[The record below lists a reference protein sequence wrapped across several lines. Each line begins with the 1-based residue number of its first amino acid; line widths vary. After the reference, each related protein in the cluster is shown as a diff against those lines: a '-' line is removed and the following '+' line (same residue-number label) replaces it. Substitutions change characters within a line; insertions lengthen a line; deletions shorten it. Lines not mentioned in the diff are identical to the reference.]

1 MRTLVTGGAGFIGST
16 LVDALLAAGHEVTV
30 LDDLSRGRREQVA
43 AGARLVVADVAAPAA
58 CEALLAARPEVVFH
72 EAAQIDVRR
81 SVAEPLFDTT
91 VNVLGTVNLLQACV
105 DAGVRR
111 VVFASSGG
119 AIYGDTEVIPTP
131 ETHAANPASHYGAAK
146 QCGEAYGGV
155 YRLLYGLE
163 FVALR
168 YANVYG
174 PRQDPHGEAG
184 VVAIFA
190 ERLLAGRP
198 ATINGDGGQTRDYVH
213 VDDVVAA
220 NLLAMETP
228 HPGAYNVATSV
239 ETDVSTLFGHI
250 ARACGIDAAPLH
262 GPAKPGE
269 QRRSCL
275 DVRLAA
281 ERLGWRP
288 RVDLAEG
295 LANTVEHF
303 RQARGKAV
311 SDEGADGLGEAP
323 QELGASAPRA

>member
-16 LVDALLAAGHEVTV
+16 LVDALVAAGHEVTV

-43 AGARLVVADVAAPAA
+43 RAARLVVTDVAGPATR
-58 CEALLAARPEVVFH
+58 EALLEARPEVVFH

-81 SVAEPLFDTT
+81 SVAEPLLDTT

-111 VVFASSGG
+111 LVFASSGG
-119 AIYGDTEVIPTP
+119 AIYGDTDVVPTP
-131 ETHAANPASHYGAAK
+131 ETHPARPASHYGAAK

-155 YRLLYGLE
+155 YALLYGLE

-190 ERLLAGRP
+190 ERLLSGGE

-228 HPGAYNVATSV
+228 HCGAYNIGTSI
-239 ETDVSTLFGHI
+239 ETDVNTLFAHI
-250 ARACGIDAAPLH
+250 ARACDSDAPARH

-288 RVDLAEG
+288 RVALDGG
-295 LANTVEHF
+295 LAQTVEHF
-303 RQARGKAV
+303 RAVTPAR
-311 SDEGADGLGEAP
+311 
-323 QELGASAPRA
+323 

>member
-43 AGARLVVADVAAPAA
+43 SAARLVVGDVAGPAVR
-58 CEALLAARPEVVFH
+58 EALLAARPEVVFH

-119 AIYGDTEVIPTP
+119 AIYGDTDTMPTP
-131 ETHAANPASHYGAAK
+131 ETHPANPASHYGAAK

-220 NLLAMETP
+220 NLLAMDTP

-239 ETDVSTLFGHI
+239 ETDVNTLFAHI
-250 ARACGIDAAPLH
+250 ARACGSEAPPLH

-275 DVRLAA
+275 DTRLAA

-288 RVDLAEG
+288 RIELAAG
-295 LANTVEHF
+295 LGHTVEHF
-303 RQARGKAV
+303 RRRGKTH
-311 SDEGADGLGEAP
+311 DPGADGLGEAP
-323 QELGASAPRA
+323 SPLGASAPRA

>member
-43 AGARLVVADVAAPAA
+43 GTARLVVADVAGPAA
-58 CEALLAARPEVVFH
+58 RDALLAARPEVVFH

-81 SVAEPLFDTT
+81 SVAEPLLDTT

-119 AIYGDTEVIPTP
+119 AIYGDTDVIPTA
-131 ETHAANPASHYGAAK
+131 ETHPARPASHYGAAK

-155 YRLLYGLE
+155 YSLLYGLE

-190 ERLLAGRP
+190 ERLLSGRE

-213 VDDVVAA
+213 VGDVVAA

-228 HPGAYNVATSV
+228 NLGAYNIATSV
-239 ETDVSTLFGHI
+239 ETDVNVLYGHI
-250 ARACGIDAAPLH
+250 ARAVGSDTPPEH

-275 DVRLAA
+275 AIGLAA
-281 ERLGWRP
+281 DRLGWRP
-288 RVDLAEG
+288 RIELRHG
-295 LANTVEHF
+295 LENTVDFF
-303 RQARGKAV
+303 RSQR
-311 SDEGADGLGEAP
+311 
-323 QELGASAPRA
+323 